1 MRKYIRDGKVAV
13 LISPGFGSGWSTWN
27 LNYPQML
34 FDPVIVE
41 LLLNC
46 KEGEE
51 AFVTDQIE
59 AHVEANYPDA
69 CILGLKDDI
78 LGLKD
83 LKVQWVPVGTEF
95 IVDEYDGSEW
105 IVFKHLMP
113 WIKA

>member
-41 LLLNC
+41 MLLNA

-51 AFVTDQIE
+51 EFVTGQIE
-59 AHVEANYPDA
+59 AHVETNYPDA
-69 CILGLKDDI
+69 SFISALEHLE
-78 LGLKD
+78 
-83 LKVQWVPVGTEF
+83 VQWISVGTEF
-95 IVDEYDGSEW
+95 IVDEYDGNEW
-105 IVFKHLMP
+105 IVFKDQMA
-113 WIKA
+113 WITA